1 MIPLASVSL
10 SPFDAGWLGATLI
23 LTTPVLLAAL
33 GELISERAG
42 VLNVGLEGM
51 MVSGAFVAYLVASKL
66 HSLPLAVVL
75 GVGGGMVFGVVMALL
90 AIEARADQ
98 VVAGVGVNLMAIG
111 VTSYLFE
118 QIFGGST
125 EVVVNRVGDLRI
137 PLLADIPTVGPALF
151 DHDPFVYLALLLV
164 PACWYL
170 LFRTKWGLAIRACG
184 EMPAAADTA
193 GISVRRVRWG
203 AVLAASALAGLG
215 GAYLTVVS
223 VGIFADDIPAGRGYL
238 ALIAVIFGRWRPF
251 GVLAACLL
259 IGGADALRIRL
270 TLLDGIPR
278 IFWVVFAIAAIA
290 FLVQLALAQRGRPE
304 RRTNAFVLI
313 LALAG
318 LALAVVTPH
327 ISLPAQFWRT
337 LPYLIGL
344 LALLAAVTKARMPSR
359 LAYPYERGE
368 G

>member
-1 MIPLASVSL
+1 M
-10 SPFDAGWLGATLI
+10 LI
-23 LTTPVLLAAL
+23 LTTPVLFAAI

-51 MVSGAFVAYLVASKL
+51 MVSGAFVAYLAVWKL
-66 HSLPLAVVL
+66 HSLPLGVIL
-75 GVGGGMVFGVVMALL
+75 GMCGGMVFGVVMALL

-111 VTSYLFE
+111 VTSYLFQ
-118 QIFGGST
+118 QIFGGGAQ
-125 EVVVNRVGDLRI
+125 VVVKRVGDLRI

-151 DHDPFVYLALLLV
+151 DHDPFVYLAFLLV
-164 PACWYL
+164 PACWFL
-170 LFRTKWGLAIRACG
+170 LYRTKWGLAIRACG

-193 GISVRRVRWG
+193 GISVRRVRWA
-203 AVLAASALAGLG
+203 AVLACSALAGLG
-215 GAYLTVVS
+215 GAYLTIVS
-223 VGIFADDIPAGRGYL
+223 VGIFTADIPAGRGYL

-251 GVLAACLL
+251 GVLAACLI

-270 TLLDGIPR
+270 TLLDQIPR
-278 IFWVVFAIAAIA
+278 IFWVVIAFAAIV
-290 FLVQLALAQRGRPE
+290 FLVRLALIHRNRPE
-304 RRTNAFVLI
+304 KRTNTFVLV
-313 LALAG
+313 LAVVG
-318 LALAVVTPH
+318 LALAVITPH

-344 LALLAAVTKARMPSR
+344 LALVAAVTRARMPSR
-359 LAYPYERGE
+359 LAYPYHRGE

>member
-1 MIPLASVSL
+1 VTLFGSISLA
-10 SPFDAGWLGATLI
+10 PFDAGWLGAMLI
-23 LTTPVLLAAL
+23 LTTPVLLAAV
-33 GELISERAG
+33 GEMISERAG

-51 MVSGAFVAYLVASKL
+51 MVSGAFVAYLATWKL
-66 HSLPLAVVL
+66 HNLAL
-75 GVGGGMVFGVVMALL
+75 GAFLGMCGGMVFGVVMGLL

-118 QIFGGST
+118 QIFGGT
-125 EVVVNRVGDLRI
+125 QQIVVDRIGDLRI

-151 DHDPFVYLALLLV
+151 DHDPLVYAAFLLV
-164 PACWYL
+164 PVSWYL
-170 LFRTKWGLAIRACG
+170 LFRTRWGLAIRACG

-223 VGIFADDIPAGRGYL
+223 VGIFTDDIPSGRGYL
-238 ALIAVIFGRWRPF
+238 ALIAVIFGRWRPL
-251 GVLAACLL
+251 GVVAASLI

-270 TLLDGIPR
+270 TLLDSIPR
-278 IFWVVFAIAAIA
+278 IFWVVIAIAAIA
-290 FLVQLALAQRGRPE
+290 FLVRLLLAHRE
-304 RRTNAFVLI
+304 RAEKRSNTFVLVVAVI
-313 LALAG
+313 G
-318 LALAVVTPH
+318 LVLAVATPH
-327 ISLPAQFWRT
+327 VFLPAQFWRT

-344 LALLAAVTKARMPSR
+344 LALAAAVTRARMPSR
-359 LAYPYERGE
+359 LATPYQRGE